1 MQNNIELKASDYYDW
16 LSSKYDAESLKPNAW
31 MPNLHLDQAL
41 RQHLTGATVKQVLDV
56 ACGTGQTTKTI
67 LDWCPDAQIIG
78 IDISEK
84 MIAKAQEKIP
94 QAHFKQSTIKAY
106 VDESTESAT
115 DKFKFDLIVCIGALE
130 FFPDLQDFFSPLSQV
145 LAENGNVFFTY
156 EPLMHNLMGQEK
168 PSELSILSNS
178 DNSHKLELTTF
189 RRTTLDISVAA
200 HEAGLIV
207 QDLELFVA
215 YYKGD
220 RPVIY
225 SICQARF

>member
-31 MPNLHLDQAL
+31 MSNLHLDHAI
-41 RQHLTGATVKQVLDV
+41 RQYLTGATVKQVLDV
-56 ACGTGQTTKTI
+56 ACGTGQTSKTI
-67 LDWCPDAQIIG
+67 LDWYPNAQVFG

-84 MIAKAQEKIP
+84 MIAEARKKIP
-94 QAHFKQSTIKAY
+94 QAHFKQGTLKAY
-106 VDESTESAT
+106 VDESTT
-115 DKFKFDLIVCIGALE
+115 DKFDLIVCIGALE

-145 LAENGNVFFTY
+145 LAKNGNVFFTY
-156 EPLMHNLMGQEK
+156 EPLMHNFTGQEK
-168 PSELSILSNS
+168 PSELSSLINS
-178 DNSHKLELTTF
+178 HNSHKLELMTF
-189 RRTTLDISVAA
+189 RRTALDISMAA

-207 QDLELFVA
+207 QELELFVA
-215 YYKGD
+215 YYKEK

>member
-1 MQNNIELKASDYYDW
+1 MQNNIELKASDYYDY

-31 MPNLHLDQAL
+31 MSNLHLDQAL
-41 RQHLTGATVKQVLDV
+41 RQYLTGATVKQVLDV

-67 LDWCPDAQIIG
+67 LDWCPDAQIVG

-84 MIAKAQEKIP
+84 MIEKAREKIP
-94 QAHFKQSTIKAY
+94 QAHFKQGTLKAC
-106 VDESTESAT
+106 VDESTESTT
-115 DKFKFDLIVCIGALE
+115 DKFDLIVCIGALE

-145 LAENGNVFFTY
+145 LAKNGNVFFTY
-156 EPLMHNLMGQEK
+156 EPLMHNFIGQEK
-168 PSELSILSNS
+168 PSELTSLSNS
-178 DNSHKLELTTF
+178 DDSQKLELMTF
-189 RRTTLDISVAA
+189 RRTALDISMAA
-200 HEAGLIV
+200 HETGLIV